1 MSTMQGAFGTH
12 RRVNHWASLAV
23 IAGLA
28 LMVGVAILASTA
40 APPVGPKVNPP
51 PVPLVARQWFGGVLQ
66 TNLVAAET
74 LPMGQL
80 RKVFEPADLEA
91 IAAARTEAAALA
103 ASKADEQ
110 WLDRYLRDVKS
121 KAWAVPQPP
130 TLTAPDGSR
139 YQGKP
144 LPD

>member
-66 TNLVAAET
+66 T
-74 LPMGQL
+74 
-80 RKVFEPADLEA
+80 
-91 IAAARTEAAALA
+91 ALA